1 MDNHKHLA
9 ETVTHLYH
17 WHHSL
22 LTPYFFEVDK
32 YWGLQL
38 AVKVISKKSLVF
50 TSIFYAFLCPF
61 ISVITILEA
70 CRHN

>member
-9 ETVTHLYH
+9 ETVTHLHH

-22 LTPYFFEVDK
+22 LTPYFFVVDQ

-38 AVKVISKKSLVF
+38 AVKVITKKSLVF
-50 TSIFYAFLCPF
+50 TSTFLCVF
-61 ISVITILEA
+61 MSLHIGDYDFRGV
-70 CRHN
+70 